1 MMTPKMKKALN
12 NQLNAELFASYLY
25 LSMCAWFESQGLTGF
40 ASWMR
45 VQVQEEMFHAI
56 KIFDYIHERK
66 EMVTLE
72 EVAKPESTWDSP
84 MAAIESA
91 VKHEQKVT
99 GMINDLVNCAID
111 ERDHAANQFL
121 QWYIAEQVEEEANF
135 GAVHDK
141 LRLVGND
148 SAGLFTL
155 DLEMSK
161 RVFVP
166 PAAA

>member
-1 MMTPKMKKALN
+1 MTKKMKKALN
-12 NQLNAELFASYLY
+12 NQINAELYASYLY
-25 LSMCAWFESQGLTGF
+25 LAMCAWFESQGLTGF

-56 KIFDYIHERK
+56 KIFDYIHQRK
-66 EMVTLE
+66 EEVALE
-72 EVAKPESTWDSP
+72 AVAKPESRWESP
-84 MAAIESA
+84 LAVIEGA

-111 ERDHAANQFL
+111 EHDHAANQFL
-121 QWYIAEQVEEEANF
+121 QWYVAEQVEEEASF

>member
-1 MMTPKMKKALN
+1 MMSKKIKKALN
-12 NQLNAELFASYLY
+12 NQVNAELYASYLY
-25 LSMCAWFESQGLTGF
+25 LSMCAWFESQGLCGF

-56 KIFDYIHERK
+56 KIFDYIHARK
-66 EMVTLE
+66 EEVTLE
-72 EVAKPESTWDSP
+72 SLAKPESRWESP
-84 MAAIESA
+84 LAVIENA

-99 GMINDLVNCAID
+99 ALINDLVNNAID

-121 QWYIAEQVEEEANF
+121 QWYVAEQVEEEANF
-135 GAVHDK
+135 GAVYDR

-148 SAGLFTL
+148 SAGLFAL

-166 PAAA
+166 PAA